1 MQFVGQPLSSFYH
14 FYHITILLYIS
25 IWWYYCPWWIRDHDW
40 VHRGVMEEFYASAP
54 PSYIQCAPSCVN
66 LFILCNCT
74 PMYVQCTR
82 AIWHSQCRAEIRQQR
97 NPCRAINFERRK
109 KESSMKTHFERL
121 NLGRKQ
127 AKEDEDAFWK
137 IWTTARLLDI
147 GSAVRLDGMSEWI
160 KETQSQT
167 AGF

>member
-1 MQFVGQPLSSFYH
+1 MIEYN
-14 FYHITILLYIS
+14 
-25 IWWYYCPWWIRDHDW
+25 
-40 VHRGVMEEFYASAP
+40 RGVMRSFMHQLHLRTYNVHLAV
-54 PSYIQCAPSCVN
+54 YICTY
-66 LFILCNCT
+66 LCNCT
-74 PMYVQCTR
+74 PMYVQSTR

-127 AKEDEDAFWK
+127 AKEDEDAFRK
-137 IWTTARLLDI
+137 IWTTARLLNI

-167 AGF
+167 TGFEKPGRSLSISD